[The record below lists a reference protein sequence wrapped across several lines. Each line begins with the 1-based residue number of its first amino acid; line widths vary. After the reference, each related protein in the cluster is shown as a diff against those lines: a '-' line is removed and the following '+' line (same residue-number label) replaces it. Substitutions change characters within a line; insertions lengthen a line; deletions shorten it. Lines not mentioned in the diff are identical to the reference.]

1 MIFKYSSKNKKVL
14 LITSFIIL
22 LLGVF
27 ILFYSPVIFQEG
39 NPWSQIKGV
48 IQLTFG
54 RSNIVKLSGLDDKYL
69 TKSKGGPM
77 AVETFMKGKGYK
89 YEDQMGSGYFYKSSN
104 KTVVLTR
111 HQYSRFYTIWTMI
124 ENINN
129 TQKDNNLWIT
139 TINNEGITF
148 QYPKELLTKYI
159 SVAEWPPVV
168 KKETGT
174 YSCKITS
181 QEVSSM
187 SDITSQR
194 LVDDRTYCVNVK
206 HEGAAGSVYSSYTYT
221 TAKNDKLINVSFTLR
236 YPNCNNYDEEQ
247 KKSCTSEREAFDID
261 ATVDRI
267 VQTIKF
273 DLPQEES
280 LSAQIKIGTASNFV
294 KNYD

>member
-1 MIFKYSSKNKKVL
+1 MTWEHLSRNKTIIIAIFSFAL
-14 LITSFIIL
+14 GALIYNFAPIL
-22 LLGVF
+22 
-27 ILFYSPVIFQEG
+27 FQEG
-39 NPWSQIKGV
+39 NPWSEIRG
-48 IQLTFG
+48 IAQLTFG
-54 RSNIVKLSGLDDKYL
+54 RLDMVKLSGLDNKYL

-77 AVETFMKGKGYK
+77 AVETFMKGKGYE

-129 TQKDNNLWIT
+129 TQTDNNLWIT

-273 DLPQEES
+273 DLLQEES
-280 LSAQIKIGTASNFV
+280 LSAQIKIGTASNSV
-294 KNYD
+294 ENYE